1 MLRIC
6 WLISLIVL
14 LATTDAIDYE
24 NDSLYFGVIILSSV
38 AIVNDLVS
46 LFSFYIKSACTL
58 FITLW
63 ALEQLLIVG
72 FLSCFIDLMVRP
84 IQYAI
89 TEHILVGFTVVLYIV
104 FHYILNR

>member
-1 MLRIC
+1 
-6 WLISLIVL
+6 VL
-14 LATTDAIDYE
+14 LATSDALDYE
-24 NDSLYFGVIILSSV
+24 DENLYIGVIILCSLAV
-38 AIVNDLVS
+38 LNDLVS

-72 FLSCFIDLMVRP
+72 FLACFIDLMCRP
-84 IQYAI
+84 IYYAL
-89 TEHILVGFTVVLYIV
+89 TEHILVGSTVILYIV